1 MATQGVVVSR
11 ANDATPA
18 IGGLFAGKG
27 FFLVQR
33 MPMRSSYIDT
43 VKANGGRVVRVELQA
58 DYIIA
63 DHLRND
69 CPPTSLSYTFI
80 DAAVRGGALP
90 DPNDHRAGPAP
101 GVVREIGSTIVPQK
115 NTRTPFT
122 AQDDR
127 DLWNWVQRCQKLGVQ
142 GVKGNEMYKQLEA
155 VNPRHTF
162 QSWRDRYVK
171 KLMHNPPSGVAES
184 PNAGTPV
191 AQTPTTSRRRLDLD
205 GAADSSRH
213 VKGAESGRR
222 NGIGRSGAEGL
233 EQPEGSGDDE
243 AAEEHEQEEGQQ
255 EEDEEDVDDEDE
267 RHTLNTDFGM
277 LMGNVE
283 HILCV
288 PNDAQDEMWDQL
300 AENEPHRS
308 AEQWK
313 SLYER
318 KVLPAYKQEQ
328 KRKQEQRN
336 KVSPSKQP
344 ARPATPEQPTP
355 EVELTTPEMVAL
367 KARKAKE
374 KLDQER
380 AAAVSAQKRKRQ
392 SPTPKVNTYGQ
403 KRAKANHSSIF
414 AEDEAE
420 VENGS
425 RQQAAP
431 EANSEPAETPTGQQ
445 PVNDFSGNM
454 EEDDDAESLPLP
466 GEEALPTSETN
477 RAAKTQLMAEADQ
490 PDSEPVL
497 PAAAPRPNQ
506 LKDTDMTLDGTKHTT
521 VADTEAQEL
530 GESLPD
536 IEAATEQQQQPGDE
550 AASSGKISTGI
561 GAEAI
566 AEVVPEKGLQ
576 LTEENLASQ
585 QAQHSAQLLRGA
597 DLPKDDENQDQTRY
611 ADYLQG
617 LLRANQREVTSADAE
632 VPGRLMDTPE
642 EEGADAIEL
651 ESDRESDAEDKAD
664 DTAQMAEN
672 GNSAW
677 VEAENGHT
685 GTDNDVSQEKGETLE
700 IDLSLAEPDGGFQ
713 WSSQEKS
720 QEQQLSNEHVWEQ
733 SLEQK
738 SPSNNEEFP
747 QSAEEIHDEDEL
759 DEAPPKAYTST
770 KGVQPPDSNLSLPSD
785 PDAGEADPDLP
796 EDPAQ
801 TPKSRVR
808 PRTPRPTNSSRR
820 ARASASAKKSPPA
833 EQPEAPPSE
842 TIQSFLDRLTAKG
855 CAPTALHSALYR
867 TSAQVKVAEMV
878 AMYEKLGI
886 TLPGNIPQIWTA
898 EDDAKVAS
906 TDASVLKELCARK
919 GWEEYQFRATFLENW
934 GAGQ

>member
-1 MATQGVVVSR
+1 MATHGVVVSR
-11 ANDATPA
+11 ANNATPA

-90 DPNDHRAGPAP
+90 DPNEHRAGPAP
-101 GVVREIGSTIVPQK
+101 GVVREIGSTVVPQR
-115 NTRTPFT
+115 NTRTPYT

-184 PNAGTPV
+184 PNAGT
-191 AQTPTTSRRRLDLD
+191 QTPTSPRRRLNLD
-205 GAADSSRH
+205 GAADSGGK

-222 NGIGRSGAEGL
+222 NGIGKSGAEGVG
-233 EQPEGSGDDE
+233 QPEGAGDDE
-243 AAEEHEQEEGQQ
+243 AAEEEHEQGEEQD
-255 EEDEEDVDDEDE
+255 EDEEDVDDEDE

-288 PNDAQDEMWDQL
+288 PNDSQDEMWEQL
-300 AENEPHRS
+300 AVNEPHRT

-328 KRKQEQRN
+328 KRKQEQRS
-336 KVSPSKQP
+336 KASPSKQP
-344 ARPATPEQPTP
+344 ARPATPEQPMP

-374 KLDQER
+374 KLEQER
-380 AAAVSAQKRKRQ
+380 AAAVSTQKRKRQ
-392 SPTPKVNTYGQ
+392 TLTPKVNTYGQ

-420 VENGS
+420 TGNGS
-425 RQQAAP
+425 RQQAAA
-431 EANSEPAETPTGQQ
+431 EANSEPAETLTGQQ
-445 PVNDFSGNM
+445 PVIDSSRNM

-466 GEEALPTSETN
+466 GEEPLPTSEIH
-477 RAAKTQLMAEADQ
+477 RAAKTQFMAEANQ
-490 PDSEPVL
+490 SDSEPVL
-497 PAAAPRPNQ
+497 PAAAPQPDV
-506 LKDTDMTLDGTKHTT
+506 LKDTEMTLDGTKHTT
-521 VADTEAQEL
+521 VADTDAQEL

-536 IEAATEQQQQPGDE
+536 IEAATEQQQQQGDE
-550 AASSGKISTGI
+550 AASSGEVSTGKD
-561 GAEAI
+561 AEAI

-597 DLPKDDENQDQTRY
+597 DLPKDDDNQDQTRY

-617 LLRANQREVTSADAE
+617 LLRANQREVTSADADI
-632 VPGRLMDTPE
+632 PGRLMDTPE

-651 ESDRESDAEDKAD
+651 ESDRELGPEDKAD
-664 DTAQMAEN
+664 DTAQLAEN
-672 GNSAW
+672 GDSAR
-677 VEAENGHT
+677 VEGENGRA
-685 GTDNDVSQEKGETLE
+685 GNDNDISQGNGETLE

-720 QEQQLSNEHVWEQ
+720 QEQQLPNEHVWEQ
-733 SLEQK
+733 PLGQK
-738 SPSNNEEFP
+738 SPSNNGEVP
-747 QSAEEIHDEDEL
+747 QSAEENFDEDDL

-770 KGVQPPDSNLSLPSD
+770 KGVQQPDSNLPLPADS
-785 PDAGEADPDLP
+785 DAGEADPELP

-801 TPKSRVR
+801 TPKSRVQ
-808 PRTPRPTNSSRR
+808 PRTPKPTYSSRR

-833 EQPEAPPSE
+833 EQPDAPPSE

-855 CAPTALHSALYR
+855 CAPAALHSALYR
-867 TSAQVKVAEMV
+867 TSAQVRVAEMV

-886 TLPGNIPQIWTA
+886 ALPGNIPQIWTA